1 MLTADPKLDGRLDWN
16 STKAALVAQYPS
28 PSFQHGVT
36 APTTDLGPHYWHKG
50 LGLWLPVYQSGN
62 FGFRASLGNRFKP
75 VGNRTI
81 TFTTTPAVGDTS
93 ETLTANW
100 SGASGRFLTTLSSGE
115 QVLAKLTN
123 GATTCTFLNATVPA
137 TGGSYGAAYALTK
150 VATVTA
156 TVAGTAPI
164 VGVANAYSVSA
175 SIGAAGSAVLG
186 GAQTTSG
193 VGTPDVPRNVIG
205 AWTTSST
212 VTVAGADSQGLAQT
226 ETQTGTAFTGKKA
239 FASVT
244 GITSTAAVT
253 GATFGTGN
261 VLGLPFRS
269 DSGDFFAARF
279 NDAIDAGT
287 FTPADT
293 TQPATAAT
301 GDTRGTYAPAGT
313 LDGVKV
319 LVALFHVADNSTQ
332 VGSLGITPV

>member
-1 MLTADPKLDGRLDWN
+1 MTANAALDGRIEW
-16 STKAALVAQYPS
+16 SGTKAALVAAMPS
-28 PSFQHGVT
+28 PGFPHGT
-36 APTTDLGPHYWHKG
+36 LAPTSDLGPHYWHKG
-50 LGLWLPVYQSGN
+50 LGQWLQVHQSGN
-62 FGFRASLGNRFKP
+62 YGYLSNPLYRFKP
-75 VGNRTI
+75 VGPRAI
-81 TFTTTPAVGDTS
+81 TFTGTPAVGDTS
-93 ETLTANW
+93 ETLNANW
-100 SGASGRFLTTLSSGE
+100 SGATGRFLVTLSSGE

-123 GATTCTFLNATVPA
+123 GATTCAFLNATVPT

-150 VATVTA
+150 VATTAA

-164 VGVANAYSVSA
+164 VGVSNAYSVSA

-193 VGTPDVPRNVIG
+193 VGTPDVARNVIG

-212 VTVAGADSQGLAQT
+212 VVVTGTDINGNVQT
-226 ETQTGTAFTGKKA
+226 ESQAGTAFTGKKA

-261 VLGLPFRS
+261 VLGLPFRA
-269 DSGDFFAARF
+269 DSGDLLAARF

-287 FTPADT
+287 FVVADT
-293 TQPATAAT
+293 TQPATATT
-301 GDTRGTYAPAGT
+301 GDTRGTYVPAGT

-319 LVALFHVADNSTQ
+319 LALVLRVEDNSTQ
-332 VGSLGITPV
+332 VGSVGITPV